1 MDISYET
8 VRAWWNRFG
17 PMFANEIKKSGQR
30 RCGACRN
37 GDGTMR
43 ATKRYGHPQVI
54 VTDRLRSYQVAM
66 PDIGIETRKET
77 GRWFNNRAENSRQ
90 SLRRRKRT
98 VTNFRSARALLKF
111 ATGYASVHDHFNLT
125 LSLGE
130 LNGTMVESNQ
140 VVAMSFRERLT

>member
-1 MDISYET
+1 
-8 VRAWWNRFG
+8 
-17 PMFANEIKKSGQR
+17 
-30 RCGACRN
+30 
-37 GDGTMR
+37 MR